1 MTKRV
6 AQIDPPI
13 MCDLSA
19 IPLDQR
25 ASHAA
30 LARSLFGG
38 EHAVV
43 ERPDG
48 LAVTLPS
55 DRLADV
61 VSFIGNERRCC
72 RHLAFSID
80 VPASLA
86 PLTLR
91 VVGPGAI
98 DELRALCR

>member
-1 MTKRV
+1 MTEPV
-6 AQIDPPI
+6 AQIDLPI

-19 IPLDQR
+19 IRWDQR

-38 EHAVV
+38 VQRVSHNA
-43 ERPDG
+43 DG
-48 LAVTLPS
+48 LEVSLPS
-55 DRLADV
+55 NRLGDV
-61 VSFIGNERRCC
+61 VSFIENERCCC

-80 VPASLA
+80 VPASGA

-91 VVGPGAI
+91 VTGPGAA
-98 DELRALCR
+98 DELQALIR